1 MRVVKVL
8 SCPSDTFREAV
19 KPWSCVEV
27 VSSMDAIPKYERFI
41 KYKDGAW
48 VVYKK
53 SSVHLAT
60 PRYINRFDNIL
71 SAVHSARLLV

>member
-8 SCPSDTFREAV
+8 ADPSPTFESAV
-19 KPWSCVEV
+19 APWACVEV
-27 VSSMDAIPKYERFI
+27 VRTADAVPKGERYI
-41 KYKDGAW
+41 KYKDGTW

-53 SSVHLAT
+53 PSVHLAT